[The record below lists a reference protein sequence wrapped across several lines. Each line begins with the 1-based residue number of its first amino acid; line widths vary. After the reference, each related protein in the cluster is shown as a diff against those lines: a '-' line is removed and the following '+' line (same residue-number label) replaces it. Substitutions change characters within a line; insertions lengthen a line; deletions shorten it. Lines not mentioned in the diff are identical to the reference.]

1 MANLSDYTEGLIA
14 TWLAGDSA
22 LTQLTTVFLDVYSA
36 LPAED
41 GTGGTSVMTAL
52 TGSAN
57 RKTLTTSSSFTATN
71 SVVKNNLIELTT
83 DAGAC
88 NIGGF
93 AIWTAVSGGSM
104 LYYGS
109 LLVNNAQVA
118 IGAGDTVRFDADAI
132 VLTVA

>member
-14 TWLAGDSA
+14 TWLAGGA
-22 LTQLTTVFLDVYSA
+22 APTVLTTVFLEIYST

-52 TGSAN
+52 TGSAT
-57 RKTLTTSSSFTATN
+57 RKSLNSTNFTVTN
-71 SVVKNNLIELTT
+71 NVVKNNLIELTT
-83 DAGAC
+83 SAGAC

-93 AIWTAVSGGSM
+93 AIWTLASGGNM

-118 IGAGDTVRFDADAI
+118 IGAGDTVRFDANAI

>member
-14 TWLAGDSA
+14 TWLAGGA
-22 LTQLTTVFLDVYSA
+22 APTALTTVFLEIYST
-36 LPAED
+36 LPNEA
-41 GTGGTSVMTAL
+41 GVGGTSVMTAL
-52 TGSAN
+52 TGSAT

-71 SVVKNNLIELTT
+71 SVVKNTLIELTT
-83 DAGAC
+83 TAGAC

-93 AIWTAVSGGSM
+93 AIWTLASGGSM

-118 IGAGDTVRFDADAI
+118 IGAGDTVRFDVDAI